1 MKRKVFFAVA
11 IIVSMA
17 TWAQNIAV
25 VSPSNSTDIY
35 NTLDEAITNADPS
48 STIYLPGG
56 EFVISDATTI
66 DKKLTIIGVSHRGDT
81 DNVDG
86 ATIISGKLQFVG
98 GSSGSAVV
106 GVYVSGNIDVGTV
119 GTEEEGSAAVTNF
132 TLRYCNVNSILVH
145 NNGCVGI
152 LVNQCYLRN
161 TSEFSNTNVKV
172 SNCIVHSLK
181 DINGGTINHNVVT
194 SNCPQDIQVGR
205 SIHID
210 LSVKFQVPPSQITS
224 CLIGEMVSPATTA
237 ISPTT
242 VSALAPG
249 IVTKIPL

>member
-56 EFVISDATTI
+56 GFVISDATTI

-194 SNCPQDIQVGR
+194 I
-205 SIHID
+205 
-210 LSVKFQVPPSQITS
+210 
-224 CLIGEMVSPATTA
+224 
-237 ISPTT
+237 
-242 VSALAPG
+242 
-249 IVTKIPL
+249 